1 VAATR
6 AHSSPSS
13 GMLPV
18 SQCLGPRDLWVVST
32 ADEASQRH
40 PVAEPAPPPGA
51 LAWLGRTKWARW
63 TGNLLR
69 LLEHVQRHGTADVPQ
84 ESAPHPP
91 EQTGRGVH
99 GEPGRLGL
107 WVMNQRLARER
118 GKLHECKE
126 AILTRIGFSWCI
138 ADSRWEAF
146 YKVLLLYRLRHGHAC
161 VGTRVFGRADVADV
175 RRLAVWVEQQKHLGR
190 RQRLLRDRRVRLEAA
205 GVFDAQLHGRLPA
218 DTRPAH
224 VRGFRAQLRELAR
237 FRRVHGHCRVP
248 QDGGPGSPAL
258 GKWVWWLRTSRRR
271 GSLSADKVAALDRL
285 GFAWDARIAAWE
297 EMVGELVC
305 FRQQHGHA
313 AVVAEPRDGVERPGT
328 LRLAVWLA
336 NQRQELRRGSMPPS
350 RQRRLQALGV
360 EWAGGVLSSLP
371 PVRQM
376 VVHATEGGEAGRGLW
391 TARLYDLLRY
401 RQAHGHCDVPAGA
414 RGSGDATLARW
425 VRVQRSDQRAG
436 RIAAWRVA
444 QLEAAG
450 LAWDRGQC
458 PGLEVQAPA
467 KDPGG
472 AGHRASMHRGAGCE
486 LHLAAAGRRRRRNSL
501 RRRKEE
507 AEDHVCKGVRL
518 EPLASSAE
526 LSCGPGGRSPRLAIE
541 WGHQVRW
548 AASRPSSRDEASGG
562 SSSGET
568 NGSPSS
574 ASETGGGLYAL
585 QPPAAVTPVPGGRP
599 GADELLESI
608 RPWCP
613 PSPANEACRL
623 ARHGAR

>member
-1 VAATR
+1 
-6 AHSSPSS
+6 
-13 GMLPV
+13 M
-18 SQCLGPRDLWVVST
+18 
-32 ADEASQRH
+32 
-40 PVAEPAPPPGA
+40 
-51 LAWLGRTKWARW
+51 
-63 TGNLLR
+63 
-69 LLEHVQRHGTADVPQ
+69 
-84 ESAPHPP
+84 
-91 EQTGRGVH
+91 
-99 GEPGRLGL
+99 
-107 WVMNQRLARER
+107 
-118 GKLHECKE
+118 
-126 AILTRIGFSWCI
+126 
-138 ADSRWEAF
+138 
-146 YKVLLLYRLRHGHAC
+146 
-161 VGTRVFGRADVADV
+161 
-175 RRLAVWVEQQKHLGR
+175 
-190 RQRLLRDRRVRLEAA
+190 
-205 GVFDAQLHGRLPA
+205 
-218 DTRPAH
+218 
-224 VRGFRAQLRELAR
+224 
-237 FRRVHGHCRVP
+237 
-248 QDGGPGSPAL
+248 
-258 GKWVWWLRTSRRR
+258 
-271 GSLSADKVAALDRL
+271 
-285 GFAWDARIAAWE
+285 
-297 EMVGELVC
+297 
-305 FRQQHGHA
+305 
-313 AVVAEPRDGVERPGT
+313 
-328 LRLAVWLA
+328 
-336 NQRQELRRGSMPPS
+336 
-350 RQRRLQALGV
+350 
-360 EWAGGVLSSLP
+360 
-371 PVRQM
+371 
-376 VVHATEGGEAGRGLW
+376 
-391 TARLYDLLRY
+391 
-401 RQAHGHCDVPAGA
+401 
-414 RGSGDATLARW
+414 
-425 VRVQRSDQRAG
+425 QRSDQRAG

-486 LHLAAAGRRRRRNSL
+486 LHLAAAGQRRRRNSL